1 MDETMETVQGDI
13 ESAWSAE
20 DTAKQRGRRR
30 RLRQTSRRAA
40 RKPLLRNQKRRMRR

>member
-20 DTAKQRGRRR
+20 DPAGEAEGTE
-30 RLRQTSRRAA
+30 

>member
-20 DTAKQRGRRR
+20 DPAGEAEGTE
-30 RLRQTSRRAA
+30 SAA
-40 RKPLLRNQKRRMRR
+40 AVSYTHLTLPTKA

>member
-20 DTAKQRGRRR
+20 DPAGEAEGSR